1 MQKYTDLNDIQA
13 EASVIATLLH
23 FPEMI
28 LHSDF
33 LKPNM
38 FSQTEN
44 GSIYWAIGELY
55 KAGID
60 NIDCINLNNQL
71 KSNGAVK
78 RVMYEKGLEDIQTM
92 IDMSEY
98 AMRTSLPE
106 YLELCKTVCSYAY
119 KRELYRYSQRLMS
132 ECLSENVTL
141 EELDKKAQDGLSTV
155 TERFLVSEQIQTV
168 GEISDEMLQSIIDR
182 QTEDGTYGIPSK
194 FRIFDNFFQYEPGEL
209 IMFKA
214 RMKAGKSAILMN
226 ETINACLNGV
236 PTLVIDS
243 ELDDRSYYIR
253 MLANISQVTV
263 KRIKTGGWSDE
274 ESARIKQANE
284 VIKTLPLVHR
294 YMPVVND
301 DEVYALCKI
310 LKYKMNLQF
319 LVYDYIKGSAPTGME
334 LSNKLGAKTDFLHNQ
349 CAGALQLCV
358 LAACQLNREDMAAG
372 SDQIDRYLS
381 TSIMMAL
388 KTGEEIRNDGGLEFG
403 NLKVRVD
410 LNRNGALQDDDEW
423 MSLRFIGDLMT
434 VVDCKQPLRT
444 EDLPFVETRTA
455 V

>member
-1 MQKYTDLNDIQA
+1 MQKYSELNDIQA

-38 FSQTEN
+38 FSQQEN

-60 NIDCINLNNQL
+60 NIDSINLNNQL

-78 RVMYEKGLEDIQTM
+78 RLMTEKGIEDIQSM

-98 AMRTSLPE
+98 AMRTTLPE
-106 YLELCKTVCSYAY
+106 YLELCKTVCSYAF
-119 KRELYRYSQRLMS
+119 KRELYRYSQRLMGD
-132 ECLSENVTL
+132 CLNETL
-141 EELDKKAQDGLSTV
+141 GIEELDKRSQDGLSKV
-155 TERFLVSEQIQTV
+155 TERFLISEQIRTV
-168 GEISDEMLQSIIDR
+168 GEQSDEMLQSIIDR
-182 QTEDGTYGIPSK
+182 QTSEGTYGIPSK
-194 FRIFDNFFQYEPGEL
+194 FRIFDNYFEYEPGEL

-214 RMKAGKSAILMN
+214 RMKAGKSTILMN
-226 ETINACLNGV
+226 ETINACMNGV

-243 ELDDRSYYIR
+243 EMDDRSYYTR
-253 MLANISQVTV
+253 MLTNISQVPY
-263 KRIKTGGWSDE
+263 KRIKSGGWSDE
-274 ESARIKQANE
+274 ERARILKANE
-284 VIKTLPLVHR
+284 TIKGLPLVHR

-319 LVYDYIKGSAPTGME
+319 LVYDYIKGSASTGME

-349 CAGALQLCV
+349 CAGELQLCV

-388 KTGEEIRNDGGLEFG
+388 KTGEEIREDGGMEYG

-410 LNRNGALQDDDEW
+410 LNRNGALQDEDEW
-423 MSLRFIGDLMT
+423 MSLNFIGDLLT
-434 VVDCKQPLRT
+434 VTDCKQPLRP
-444 EDLPFVETRTA
+444 EDLPFVETGTI
-455 V
+455 

>member
-1 MQKYTDLNDIQA
+1 MQKYSDLNDVQA

-78 RVMYEKGLEDIQTM
+78 RVMSEKGLEDIQSM

-98 AMRTSLPE
+98 AMRTTLPE

-119 KRELYRYSQRLMS
+119 KRELYRYAQKLMGD
-132 ECLSENVTL
+132 CLNDTL
-141 EELDKKAQDGLSTV
+141 DLGDLDKRTHDGLSKV
-155 TERFLVSEQIQTV
+155 TERFL
-168 GEISDEMLQSIIDR
+168 ISDEIRTIGDISDQMLDDIKNR
-182 QTEDGTYGIPSK
+182 QTEEGTYGIPSK
-194 FRIFDNFFQYEPGEL
+194 FRIFDRFFEYEPGEL
-209 IMFKA
+209 IMVKA
-214 RMKAGKSAILMN
+214 RMKAGKSALLMN
-226 ETINACLNGV
+226 EAINAALNGI

-263 KRIKTGGWSDE
+263 KKIKTGGWTDNE
-274 ESARIKQANE
+274 RMRIEKGNE
-284 VIKTLPLVHR
+284 IIKGLPLVHR

-310 LKYKMNLQF
+310 LKYKMDLQF
-319 LVYDYIKGSAPTGME
+319 LIYDYIKGSAPTGME
-334 LSNKLGAKTDFLHNQ
+334 ISNKLGAKTDFLHNQ
-349 CAGALQLCV
+349 CAGELQLCV
-358 LAACQLNREDMAAG
+358 LAACQLNRQDMAAG

-381 TSIMMAL
+381 TSVMMAL
-388 KTGEEIRNDGGLEFG
+388 KTGDEIRQDGGLEFG

-410 LNRNGALQDDDEW
+410 LNRNGDMQDEDEW

-434 VVDCKQPLRT
+434 ITDCKQPLRT
-444 EDLPFVETRTA
+444 EDLPFVDART

>member
-1 MQKYTDLNDIQA
+1 MQKYSELNDVQA

-38 FSQTEN
+38 FSQIEN
-44 GSIYWAIGELY
+44 GSIYWAISELY

-71 KSNGAVK
+71 KSNAAVK
-78 RVMYEKGLEDIQTM
+78 RTMSSKGIDDIQKI

-98 AMRTSLPE
+98 AMRTTLPE
-106 YLELCKTVCSYAY
+106 YLELCRTVCSYAY
-119 KRELYRYSQRLMS
+119 KRELYKYSQEISRS
-132 ECLSENVTL
+132 CLNENIDL
-141 EELDKKAQDGLSTV
+141 KELDKKTHESLSKV
-155 TERFLVSEQIQTV
+155 TERFLVSDEIKTF
-168 GEISDEMLQSIIDR
+168 GEMSDEIFDDIINR
-182 QTEDGTYGIPSK
+182 QNDEGIYGIPSK
-194 FRIFDNFFQYEPGEL
+194 FKIFDPYFQYEPGEL
-209 IMFKA
+209 IMIKA

-226 ETINACLNGV
+226 ETINACINGV

-243 ELDDRSYYIR
+243 ELDSKSYFIR
-253 MLANISQVTV
+253 MLANLSQVPV
-263 KRIKTGGWSDE
+263 RKIKTGGWSEE
-274 ESARIKQANE
+274 ESKRINEARKTIKS
-284 VIKTLPLVHR
+284 LPLVHR
-294 YMPVVND
+294 YMPTVND
-301 DEVYALCKI
+301 DEVYAMCKI

-319 LVYDYIKGSAPTGME
+319 LVYDYIKGSAATGME
-334 LSNKLGAKTDFLHNQ
+334 LSNILGAKTDFLHNQ

-358 LAACQLNREDMAAG
+358 LAACQLSRDNVAAG

-388 KTGEEIRNDGGLEFG
+388 KTGEEIRNDGGIEFG

-410 LNRNGALQDDDEW
+410 LNRNGNMQDEDEW
-423 MSLRFIGDLMT
+423 MSLNFIGDIMT
-434 VVDCKQPLRT
+434 ITDCKQPLRQ
-444 EDLPFVETRTA
+444 EDMPFVSSGTA
-455 V
+455 

>member
-1 MQKYTDLNDIQA
+1 MQKYTELNDIQA

-38 FSQTEN
+38 FSQSEN
-44 GSIYWAIGELY
+44 GSIYWAISELY

-60 NIDCINLNNQL
+60 NIDVINLNNQL

-78 RVMYEKGLEDIQTM
+78 KLMTSKGLEDIQAM

-98 AMRTSLPE
+98 AMRTTLPE
-106 YLELCKTVCSYAY
+106 YLELCKTVCLYAY
-119 KRELYRYSQRLMS
+119 RRELYRYSQRLMGD
-132 ECLSENVTL
+132 CLNETL
-141 EELDKKAQDGLSTV
+141 DIKELDKRTHDGLDGV
-155 TERFLVSEQIQTV
+155 TERFLISDKIQTV
-168 GEISDEMLQSIIDR
+168 GEISDSILTEIINR
-182 QTEDGTYGIPSK
+182 QTEEGTYGIPSK
-194 FRIFDNFFQYEPGEL
+194 FKIFDRFFEYEPGEL
-209 IMFKA
+209 IMVKA
-214 RMKAGKSAILMN
+214 RMKAGKSALLMN
-226 ETINACLNGV
+226 EAINACLNGV
-236 PTLVIDS
+236 STLVIDS
-243 ELDDRSYYIR
+243 ELDDRQFYTR
-253 MLANISQVTV
+253 MLANLSQVTV
-263 KRIKTGGWSDE
+263 KKIKTGGWTDE
-274 ESARIKQANE
+274 ERERIKKANE
-284 VIKTLPLVHR
+284 IIKTLPIVHR

-319 LVYDYIKGSAPTGME
+319 LVYDYIKGSAETGMAI
-334 LSNKLGAKTDFLHNQ
+334 SNMLGAKTDFLHNQ

-358 LAACQLNREDMAAG
+358 LAACQLNRQDMAAG

-381 TSIMMAL
+381 TSIMIAP
-388 KTGEEIRNDGGLEFG
+388 KTGDEYRNDGGAEFG

-410 LNRNGALQDDDEW
+410 LNRNGAMQDEDEW
-423 MSLRFIGDLMT
+423 MSLNFIGDLMT
-434 VVDCKQPLRT
+434 IVDCKQPIRA
-444 EDLPFVETRTA
+444 EDLPFVNN